1 MAFYNDVTFLS
12 MVSLIV
18 IVGLGF
24 VILWFISKLLYSL
37 FCFDIIKVY
46 NDTTND
52 NNIIDS
58 IIQVNNP
65 FQESTVISIQRH
77 SIEDTNDDIPVAE
90 LV

>member
-24 VILWFISKLLYSL
+24 VILWFIS
-37 FCFDIIKVY
+37 
-46 NDTTND
+46 
-52 NNIIDS
+52 
-58 IIQVNNP
+58 
-65 FQESTVISIQRH
+65 IQRH